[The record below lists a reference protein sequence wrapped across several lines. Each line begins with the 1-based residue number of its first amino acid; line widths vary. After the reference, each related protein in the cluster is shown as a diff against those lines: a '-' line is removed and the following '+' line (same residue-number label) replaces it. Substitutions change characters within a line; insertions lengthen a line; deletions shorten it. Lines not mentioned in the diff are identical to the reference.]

1 MDTIED
7 SMPLIRRRHSAALK
21 AQVLAECAKP
31 EASVA
36 RIAMAHGLNANLVHK
51 WRRLTSAPV
60 PAPALAPSPSFIAL
74 PLAVPPAPGVSP
86 AAEEVRIELHR
97 GPLAI
102 KVAWPVS
109 AAPAC
114 AAWLRELLQ

>member
-1 MDTIED
+1 M
-7 SMPLIRRRHSAALK
+7 LAARL
-21 AQVLAECAKP
+21 Q
-31 EASVA
+31 ASVA

-51 WRRLTSAPV
+51 WRRLASALPPV
-60 PAPALAPSPSFIAL
+60 PVPSPSPSPSPSFIAL

-114 AAWLRELLQ
+114 AAWLRELLR

>member
-7 SMPLIRRRHSAALK
+7 SKPLIRRRHSAALK

-51 WRRLTSAPV
+51 WRRLASATL
-60 PAPALAPSPSFIAL
+60 PAPAPAPSPSFIAL
-74 PLAVPPAPGVSP
+74 PLAVPPAPVVSP
-86 AAEEVRIELHR
+86 PAEDVRIELHR

-102 KVAWPVS
+102 KVTWPVS

-114 AAWLRELLQ
+114 AAWLRELLR

>member
-1 MDTIED
+1 VDTIED
-7 SMPLIRRRHSAALK
+7 SKPLLRRRHSAALK

-51 WRRLTSAPV
+51 WRRQASAP
-60 PAPALAPSPSFIAL
+60 AASPSFIAL
-74 PLAVPPAPGVSP
+74 PLAVPAAPVISPPA
-86 AAEEVRIELHR
+86 EDVRIELHR

-114 AAWLRELLQ
+114 AAWLRELLR

>member
-7 SMPLIRRRHSAALK
+7 SKPLIRRRHSAALK
-21 AQVLAECAKP
+21 AQVLTECAKP

-60 PAPALAPSPSFIAL
+60 PAAAPAPSFIAL
-74 PLAVPPAPGVSP
+74 PLALPPAPVVSP
-86 AAEEVRIELHR
+86 PAEEVRIELYR
-97 GPLAI
+97 GPLVV
-102 KVAWPVS
+102 KVSWPVS

-114 AAWLRELLQ
+114 AAWLRELLR

>member
-7 SMPLIRRRHSAALK
+7 SKPLIRRRHSAALK

-36 RIAMAHGLNANLVHK
+36 RIVMAYGLNANLVHK
-51 WRRLTSAPV
+51 WRRLASGP
-60 PAPALAPSPSFIAL
+60 APSPSFIAL
-74 PLAVPPAPGVSP
+74 SLAVPPAPVVSP
-86 AAEEVRIELHR
+86 PAEEVRIELHR

-102 KVAWPVS
+102 KVSWPVS

-114 AAWLRELLQ
+114 AA

>member
-1 MDTIED
+1 MHCVC
-7 SMPLIRRRHSAALK
+7 SLSPYALK

-51 WRRLTSAPV
+51 WRRLASAPV
-60 PAPALAPSPSFIAL
+60 PAPASVPAPAPSFIAL
-74 PLAVPPAPGVSP
+74 PPAVPPPAPVVSP
-86 AAEEVRIELHR
+86 PAEDVRIEVHR

-102 KVAWPVS
+102 KVHWPVS

-114 AAWLRELLQ
+114 AAWLRELLR

>member
-1 MDTIED
+1 VDTIED
-7 SMPLIRRRHSAALK
+7 SKPLIRRRHSPSLK

-31 EASVA
+31 EASIS

-51 WRRLTSAPV
+51 WRRLASELV
-60 PAPALAPSPSFIAL
+60 PAAASAPSFIAL
-74 PLAVPPAPGVSP
+74 PLAAPPAQAVLPP
-86 AAEEVRIELHR
+86 DEDVRIELHR

-102 KVAWPVS
+102 KVHWPVS

-114 AAWLRELLQ
+114 AAWLRELLR

>member
-7 SMPLIRRRHSAALK
+7 SKPLIRRRHSAALK
-21 AQVLAECAKP
+21 AQVLTECAKP

-51 WRRLTSAPV
+51 WRRQASEPV
-60 PAPALAPSPSFIAL
+60 PAPTPAPSPSFIAL
-74 PLAVPPAPGVSP
+74 PLAPPVPAFSQPG
-86 AAEEVRIELHR
+86 EDVRIELHR

-102 KVAWPVS
+102 KVSWPVS

-114 AAWLRELLQ
+114 AAWLRELLR

>member
-7 SMPLIRRRHSAALK
+7 SKPLIRRRHSATLK

-51 WRRLTSAPV
+51 WRRLASAPV
-60 PAPALAPSPSFIAL
+60 PEPSFIAL
-74 PLAVPPAPGVSP
+74 PLAPPAPAVSP
-86 AAEEVRIELHR
+86 TAQDVHIELHR
-97 GPLAI
+97 GPLAV
-102 KVAWPVS
+102 KVTWPVS

-114 AAWLRELLQ
+114 AAWLRELLR

>member
-7 SMPLIRRRHSAALK
+7 SKPLIRRRHSAALK

-31 EASVA
+31 EASIA

-51 WRRLTSAPV
+51 WRRLASAPV
-60 PAPALAPSPSFIAL
+60 PAPAHAPSFIAL
-74 PLAVPPAPGVSP
+74 PLAVPPAPVISAP
-86 AAEEVRIELHR
+86 AEDVRIELHR
-97 GPLAI
+97 GPMAI
-102 KVAWPVS
+102 KVTWPVS

-114 AAWLRELLQ
+114 AAWLRELLR

>member
-7 SMPLIRRRHSAALK
+7 SKQLIRRRHSAALK
-21 AQVLAECAKP
+21 AQVLAECSQP

-51 WRRLTSAPV
+51 WRRVAAAPG
-60 PAPALAPSPSFIAL
+60 PAPSFIAL
-74 PLAVPPAPGVSP
+74 PLEPSP
-86 AAEEVRIELHR
+86 AVSSPAEDVLIELHR
-97 GPLAI
+97 GALAI
-102 KVAWPVS
+102 KVTWPTS

-114 AAWLRELLQ
+114 AAWLRDLLR